1 MMRRSL
7 LLAVLL
13 SCFGLG
19 AWAGENVRHELEV
32 ELDPISHE
40 LIVRDTIVLPE
51 SLAARAE
58 GVEFLLN
65 ASLKVEQSDPPLE
78 VVAEVGEGEALA
90 VNGAGSERT
99 SAAALTRYRPV
110 LIPEDR
116 TLTVLYRGPFDFGL
130 SDQKEEYTRGFRDTV
145 GIVGEEGV
153 YLAASSFWYPF
164 FGDEL
169 IEFAVE
175 VTQPDGWQVISEGKG
190 TARGEDGRARWQSEG
205 PADEIFLTG
214 GPLVVYSETAG
225 AVEALVYLR
234 EPDDGLANKY
244 LIATAQYLE
253 MYRDLIGPYPY
264 SKFALVENF
273 WETGY
278 GMPSFTLL
286 GPRVIRFPFILHSSY
301 PHEILHN
308 WWGNGVFVDYASGN
322 WCEGLTAYM
331 ADHLI
336 QEQRGKGQNYRRD
349 TLQKYRNYVK
359 DERDFPLEEFRSR
372 HSAAT
377 EAVGYGK
384 SLMGFHMIRRQ
395 LGDENFR
402 LALARFYR
410 QKRGHQASFR
420 DLQKSFETT
429 AEIELG
435 AFFDQWLQRPGAPSF
450 TVTVDRVGR
459 EGDGYVVEATLDQVQ
474 AGQPFSA
481 RVPVVLDTLAG
492 RVSKTIEV
500 SEARTPFT
508 MRVPVE
514 PRLLRVDPQFDVF
527 RMLDPRE
534 TPPSIGQ
541 LFGEGQILALLPS
554 AAAQDV
560 QQRYRDLLDG
570 WQSDVHSIEIKL
582 DSDVAQIPSD
592 RAAWIL
598 GGDNLHVGS
607 LFADGS
613 VVGLEIDDR
622 RIDLAGEQAMLGT
635 QSIVAVRRHPENVE
649 KAVGWLV
656 VDPPGAFPGM
666 GRKLPHY
673 GKYSYLAFEGD
684 GPDNVIKGQWAAT
697 DSPLTVDL
705 RPENE
710 SGQAVAVAA
719 FKPRPALAELP
730 PVFSERALAEH
741 VSYLAS
747 PDLQGRGV
755 GGEGLAQAASYIE
768 KRFQEIGLSPGGTD
782 GTYRQPF
789 VIAEGPD
796 GKPVEVVN
804 LIGYIPGQREDWRD
818 QSVIVSAHYDHLG
831 LGWPDVHSGDEGK
844 VHPGADDNASGV
856 AVLLELAKNF
866 ADGDPPSRNLVF
878 IAFSGEEAGRL
889 GSIHFVEHP
898 AIFPL
903 DGIRGAIN
911 VDTVGRLGE
920 GRITVLA
927 TGTAD
932 EWQHIFRG
940 VGFVTG
946 IDSRNVPQSLDAS
959 DQVSFI
965 EKGIPAVQIFTE
977 AHADYHRPTDTAD
990 KVDMAGLVRIAT
1002 FVKEATAYLVEREEP
1017 LTVTIAAA
1025 EGEGKARAKAP
1036 ASGRK
1041 VSFGTVPEFAF
1052 QGPGVQVSSLVP
1064 GSPAEKAGIQA
1075 GDVLTRIDDR
1085 EVEDLRGFS
1094 DILKTLE
1101 PGQTIKATVVRG
1113 GEELQ
1118 VEVTVTTR

>member
-1 MMRRSL
+1 MRRFL
-7 LLAVLL
+7 LFGALL
-13 SCFGLG
+13 ICFGRG
-19 AWAGENVRHELEV
+19 TSAAENVRHELVV

-40 LIVRDTIVLPE
+40 LVVRDTIVLPE
-51 SLAARAE
+51 SVAARAE

-65 ASLKVEQSDPPLE
+65 ASLEIRQSNPPLE
-78 VVAEVGEGEALA
+78 FIGEIPQGEALEI
-90 VNGAGSERT
+90 NGVRSER
-99 SAAALTRYRPV
+99 SAATALKRYRPA

-116 TLTVLYRGPFDFGL
+116 TLTILYLGPFDFGL
-130 SDQKEEYTRGFRDTV
+130 SDQKEEYTRGFRETV
-145 GIVGEEGV
+145 GMLGEDGV
-153 YLAASSFWYPF
+153 YLSAGSFWYPYF
-164 FGDEL
+164 SDDL
-169 IEFAVE
+169 VEFAME

-190 TARGEDGRARWQSEG
+190 TARGDDGRARWQSEG

-214 GPLVVYSETAG
+214 GPLVVYSEAAG
-225 AVEALVYLR
+225 AVEALVFLR
-234 EPDDGLANKY
+234 EADDGLANKY
-244 LIATAQYLE
+244 LTATAQYLE

-308 WWGNGVFVDYASGN
+308 WWGNGVFVDYTTGN

-384 SLMGFHMIRRQ
+384 SLMGFHMLRRQ

-402 LALARFYR
+402 LSLARFYR

-429 AEIELG
+429 AEVELG
-435 AFFDQWLQRPGAPSF
+435 TFFDQWLQRSGAASF

-459 EGDGYVVEATLDQVQ
+459 EGDGFVIEATLDQVQ
-474 AGQPFSA
+474 PGQPFSA
-481 RVPVVLDTLAG
+481 RVPVVLDTRGG
-492 RVSKTIEV
+492 RVSRTIDVVEGKT
-500 SEARTPFT
+500 TFT

-514 PRLLRVDPQFDVF
+514 PLLLRVDPEFDVF

-534 TPPSIGQ
+534 MPPSIGQ
-541 LFGEGQILALLPS
+541 VFGEAQALALLPS
-554 AAAQDV
+554 AATGEA
-560 QQRYRDLLDG
+560 QQRYRDLLAG
-570 WQSDVHSIEIKL
+570 WQSDSHSIEIKL
-582 DSDVAQIPSD
+582 DSDVAQVPAD
-592 RAAWIL
+592 RAVWIL
-598 GGDNLHVGS
+598 GHDNLHVGA
-607 LFADGS
+607 LFADGK
-613 VVGLEIDDR
+613 VDGLKIGGGR
-622 RIDLAGEQAMLGT
+622 VDLAGEEAALGS
-635 QSIVAVRRHPENVE
+635 QSIVAVRRHPDNVE

-656 VDPPGAFPGM
+656 IDPPGAFPGM

-673 GKYSYLAFEGD
+673 GKYSYLAFEGE
-684 GPDNVIKGQWAAT
+684 GPDNVIKGQWATT

-710 SGQAVAVAA
+710 RGQAMEIAG
-719 FKPRPALAELP
+719 FEPRAALAELP
-730 PVFSERALAEH
+730 PVFSQRALAQH
-741 VSYLAS
+741 VTHLAS
-747 PDLQGRGV
+747 PELQGRGV
-755 GGEGLAQAASYIE
+755 GGDGLAQAASYIE
-768 KRFQEIGLSPGGTD
+768 ERFQAAGLTPGGTD
-782 GTYRQPF
+782 GTYRQSF
-789 VIAEGPD
+789 VIEDGPG
-796 GKPVEVVN
+796 GKPAEVAN
-804 LIGYIPGQREDWRD
+804 LIGYIPGQREEWKS
-818 QSVIVSAHYDHLG
+818 QSVIVGAHFDHLG
-831 LGWPDVHSGDEGK
+831 LGWPDVHAGDEGQ

-866 ADGDPPSRNLVF
+866 AEGDPPARNLVF
-878 IAFSGEEAGRL
+878 IAFTGEEAGRL
-889 GSIHFVEHP
+889 GSRYFVEHP
-898 AIFPL
+898 GIFPL
-903 DGIRGAIN
+903 DGIRGMIN
-911 VDTVGRLGE
+911 LDTVGRLGD

-946 IDSRNVPQSLDAS
+946 IESRNVPQSLDSS

-990 KVDMAGLVRIAT
+990 KVDTAGLVKIAT
-1002 FVKEATAYLVEREEP
+1002 FVKEATAYMVEREDP
-1017 LTVTIAAA
+1017 LTVTIASVGA
-1025 EGEGKARAKAP
+1025 EGGTKPKAP
-1036 ASGRK
+1036 SSGRK

-1052 QGPGVQVSSLVP
+1052 QGPGVQVASLVP

-1085 EVEDLRGFS
+1085 EVVDLREFS
-1094 DILKTLE
+1094 EILKTLE
-1101 PGQTIKATVVRG
+1101 PGRTVKATVLREG
-1113 GEELQ
+1113 QELEI
-1118 VEVTVTTR
+1118 EVTVTAR

>member
-1 MMRRSL
+1 MRRSL
-7 LLAVLL
+7 LLGVVLIL
-13 SCFGLG
+13 FGSG
-19 AWAGENVRHELEV
+19 ALAGEHVRHELVV
-32 ELDPISHE
+32 ELDPIAHQ
-40 LIVRDTIVLPE
+40 LVVRDTILLPE
-51 SLAARAE
+51 SLAARAV
-58 GVEFLLN
+58 GIEFLLN
-65 ASLKVEQSDPPLE
+65 AALEIQRSDPPLE
-78 VVAEVGEGEALA
+78 VVGAIQVGESLE
-90 VNGAGSERT
+90 VNGGTSER
-99 SAAALTRYRPV
+99 SAAAGLQRYRPAV
-110 LIPEDR
+110 VPEDR
-116 TLTVLYRGPFDFGL
+116 RLTIVYQGPFDFGL
-130 SDQKEEYTRGFRDTV
+130 SDQKEEYTRGFRETV
-145 GIVGEEGV
+145 GMVGEEGV
-153 YLAASSFWYPF
+153 YLSAGSFWYPYF
-164 FGDEL
+164 NDEL
-169 IEFAVE
+169 VEFALE

-190 TARGEDGRARWQSEG
+190 TSRGEDGRARWQSEG

-244 LIATAQYLE
+244 LTATAQYLE
-253 MYRDLIGPYPY
+253 MYRNLIGTYPY

-308 WWGNGVFVDYASGN
+308 WWGNGVFVDYATGN

-336 QEQRGKGQNYRRD
+336 QEQRDKGDNYRRD

-359 DERDFPLEEFRSR
+359 DESDFPLQEFRSR

-384 SLMGFHMIRRQ
+384 SLMGFHMLRRQ
-395 LGDENFR
+395 LGDEDFST
-402 LALARFYR
+402 ALARFYR

-429 AEIELG
+429 AKVELD
-435 AFFDQWLQRPGAPSF
+435 AFFDQWLQRTGAPSLS
-450 TVTVDRVGR
+450 VTVDRVR
-459 EGDGYVVEATLDQVQ
+459 RDGDGYVVEATLNQNQ

-481 RVPVVLDTLAG
+481 RVPVVLDTRSA
-492 RVSKTIEV
+492 RVTETLEV
-500 SEARTPFT
+500 SEAATPFSL
-508 MRVPVE
+508 RVPEE
-514 PRLLRVDPQFDVF
+514 PVLLRVDPQFDVF

-541 LFGEGQILALLPS
+541 IFGEATILALLPS
-554 AAAQDV
+554 AASAETR
-560 QQRYRDLLDG
+560 QRYRDLMEG
-570 WQSDVHSIEIKL
+570 WQSDSHSIEIKL
-582 DSDVAQIPSD
+582 DSELDRVPVD
-592 RAAWIL
+592 RAVWIL
-598 GGDNLHVGS
+598 GQDNRHVGA

-613 VVGLEIDDR
+613 VDGLEIDGGR
-622 RIDLAGEQAMLGT
+622 VSLAGEEAEVGS
-635 QSIVAVRRHPENVE
+635 QSIVAIRRHPGSVD
-649 KAVGWLV
+649 KAVGWLA
-656 VDPPGAFPGM
+656 VDPPEAFPGM

-684 GPDNVIKGQWAAT
+684 GPDNVIKGQWATT

-705 RPENE
+705 RPE
-710 SGQAVAVAA
+710 SDQGQAMAIAT
-719 FKPRPALAELP
+719 FEPRPALAELP
-730 PVFSERALAEH
+730 PVFSERALTEH
-741 VSYLAS
+741 VAYLAS
-747 PDLQGRGV
+747 TELEGRGV
-755 GGEGLAQAASYIE
+755 GSDGLTEAAAYIESRFEATGLA
-768 KRFQEIGLSPGGTD
+768 PGGED
-782 GTYRQPF
+782 GTYRQSF
-789 VIAEGPD
+789 VISEGPG
-796 GKPVEVVN
+796 GKPAEVVN
-804 LIGYIPGQREDWRD
+804 LVGYIPGSRENWKG
-818 QSVIVSAHYDHLG
+818 QSVIVCAHYDHLG
-831 LGWPDVHSGDEGK
+831 LGWPDVHSGDEGS

-866 ADGDPPSRNLVF
+866 ADGDSPSRSLVF
-878 IAFSGEEAGRL
+878 VAFTGEEAGRL
-889 GSIHFVEHP
+889 GSRHFVDHP
-898 AIFPL
+898 AMFGL
-903 DGIRGAIN
+903 DGIRGVIN
-911 VDTVGRLGE
+911 LDTVGRLGD
-920 GRITVLA
+920 GRISVLA

-946 IDSRNVPQSLDAS
+946 IDSRNVPQSLDSS

-990 KVDMAGLVRIAT
+990 KVDTAGLVKIAT

-1017 LTVTIAAA
+1017 LTVTIAQADTGGAA
-1025 EGEGKARAKAP
+1025 RSKAP

-1041 VSFGTVPEFAF
+1041 VSFGTVPEFGF

-1085 EVEDLRGFS
+1085 EVADLRGFS

-1101 PGQTIKATVVRG
+1101 PGQTVTATVVREG
-1113 GEELQ
+1113 KEQQL
-1118 VEVTVTTR
+1118 EVTVTAR